1 MADGQV
7 IRTFKG
13 DRESVVE
20 AQAAED
26 AAQMARDGYVVSSR
40 VWSTGHVGVL
50 EGLFGG
56 GPERMAVTG
65 GNSSSVTVTY
75 DRATWTPDDQPV

>member
-7 IRTFKG
+7 IRTFTG
-13 DRESVVE
+13 DREAVVE

-50 EGLFGG
+50 QNLFGG
-56 GPERMAVTG
+56 GLERTAITG
-65 GNSSSVTVTY
+65 GSSTSLTVVY

>member
-1 MADGQV
+1 MSDGQV

-26 AAQMARDGYVVSSR
+26 AAQMARDGYVVASR
-40 VWSTGHVGVL
+40 IWSHGH
-50 EGLFGG
+50 EGILQDMFAGM
-56 GPERMAVTG
+56 PERTAVTG
-65 GNSSSVTVTY
+65 ANTSSLTVVY
-75 DRATWTPDDQPV
+75 ERSTWTPDDQPV

>member
-7 IRTFKG
+7 IRTFTG

-20 AQAAED
+20 AQAAVD

-50 EGLFGG
+50 QSIFGG
-56 GPERMAVTG
+56 GLGRSAVTG
-65 GNSSSVTVTY
+65 PNSASLTVVY
-75 DRATWTPDDQPV
+75 DRTTWTPDDQPV